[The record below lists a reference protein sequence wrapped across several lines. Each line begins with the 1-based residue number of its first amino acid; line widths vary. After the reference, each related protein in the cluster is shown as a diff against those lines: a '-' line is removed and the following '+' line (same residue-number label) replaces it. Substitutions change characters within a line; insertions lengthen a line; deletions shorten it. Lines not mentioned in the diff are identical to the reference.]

1 MKKLTIDLP
10 KNLKRF
16 RELKGLSQDELADMA
31 GCSRQSISNYETDRQ
46 EPELEILARITLV
59 LNLSM
64 DTLTGL
70 SGPSQ
75 ATLEIMS
82 NNFKTLHSAFV
93 VIQNQLNQL
102 AGAAVHPDVVTFF
115 AALDPNQQLEIL
127 GDVRKSHRSE
137 AEAMAR
143 LKKSSSRPAKSR

>member
-115 AALDPNQQLEIL
+115 AALDPNQQVRLLEMTKKTHSASQ
-127 GDVRKSHRSE
+127 GASTRS
-137 AEAMAR
+137 ASASKR
-143 LKKSSSRPAKSR
+143 R